1 MGWRKGWLD
10 KIWKWGVDNI
20 GTLRQLCTNIDRK
33 RVVSCYPSSVI
44 FPSIFILPLCGS
56 KNSIF
61 NWVSK
66 FNPSSTNSYFIAIV
80 KVLFLTHYL
89 LEKHF
94 KEGYIFSVFFWN
106 HKILHPLLGHYGHC
120 TKMNFSIKDFFSK
133 CDQIRSVLWIWSHL
147 LKKFLM
153 ENFIFCAVRAF
164 WVSLT
169 KTSSNRKTHLLDK
182 NSGKHKCLE

>member
-1 MGWRKGWLD
+1 MTHQTWHNHPFSQRNKATKRAVGWRKGSLD
-10 KIWKWGVDNI
+10 KIWKSGVDNI

-44 FPSIFILPLCGS
+44 FPSIFLLTLCGS

-61 NWVSK
+61 NRVSK

-94 KEGYIFSVFFWN
+94 KEGYIFSVFF
-106 HKILHPLLGHYGHC
+106 LESQ
-120 TKMNFSIKDFFSK
+120 NF
-133 CDQIRSVLWIWSHL
+133 
-147 LKKFLM
+147 
-153 ENFIFCAVRAF
+153 
-164 WVSLT
+164 
-169 KTSSNRKTHLLDK
+169 TSSPGPLWALHK
-182 NSGKHKCLE
+182 NEFFH